1 MKKSLV
7 ALAVGAAFAAPA
19 AYADVTI
26 SGAINMGVEFLSVSD
41 GDDATCG
48 TGPDCDGLSN
58 FGVASNYSNVTISSI
73 DDLGGGL
80 KLDFAYQITAPTSSV
95 GDVSNRNSHIGL
107 VSDSWGGIWYGSN
120 ENIYERY
127 YYSVDPLDG
136 AAGLGGNLAIM
147 GTPGG
152 AVFGTYGASADNPA
166 GGYTWYRRDEQVIW
180 YDSPNFGGFTF
191 GVVWQT
197 NFNKSNDAFG
207 TGTGIETNPSM
218 WQIGAKYVGTS
229 MPLQAWAAYGD
240 RSDQF
245 GLIGAAANRGV
256 AISASGSSDT
266 AIQLGAGWTLGDIF
280 IFANYEMLEYELS
293 DVAGGLGPQSIN
305 QWERDAF
312 SVGMKWN
319 LASGYLGAQYIQA
332 LEASCDLAG
341 GGDCSFA
348 DDTGAS
354 QISVGYYHNL
364 SKQTQAYIVGAWL
377 SNDDNAN
384 YGTAGIGNDALF
396 NPGTTA
402 YGIGVGLKHSF

>member
-1 MKKSLV
+1 MKKSLI

-26 SGAINMGVEFLSVSD
+26 SGAINMAVEYLNVGD
-41 GDDATCG
+41 GENG
-48 TGPDCDGLSN
+48 TDGISN
-58 FGVASNYSNVTISSI
+58 FGVSSNYSNVTISSV

-80 KLDFAYQITAPTSSV
+80 KLDFAYQITAPTDSV

-127 YYSVDPLDG
+127 YYTVDPLDG

-152 AVFGTYGASADNPA
+152 QVFGTYGNPS
-166 GGYTWYRRDEQVIW
+166 GYSWYRRDQDVVW

-197 NFNKSNDAFG
+197 NFDA
-207 TGTGIETNPSM
+207 TEDTDPMM
-218 WQIGAKYVGTS
+218 WQVGVKYAGTS
-229 MPLQAWAAYGD
+229 LPLQLWAAYGD

-245 GLIGAAANRGV
+245 GLAGAAAVRGI
-256 AISASGSSDT
+256 AIAGDGSSDT
-266 AIQLGAGWTLGDIF
+266 AIQLGAGYTLGDIF
-280 IFANYEMLEYELS
+280 IFANYEMLEYEM
-293 DVAGGLGPQSIN
+293 DGVAPGLGANSIN
-305 QWERDAF
+305 SWERDAF
-312 SVGMKWN
+312 SIGVKWN

-332 LEASCDLAG
+332 LEADCGVSG
-341 GGDCSFA
+341 GGGCGFA
-348 DDTGAS
+348 DDTGAT

-364 SKQTQAYIVGAWL
+364 SKQTQAYVVGAWL
-377 SNDDNAN
+377 DNDDNAN
-384 YGTAGIGNDALF
+384 YGTAGISNGAMF
-396 NPGTTA
+396 RVGTTV
-402 YGIGVGLKHSF
+402 YGVGVGLKHSF